1 MPTKEASK
9 PKMSF
14 VDARKKEGYIKKG
27 TGFKPLPKRN
37 SDAHNK
43 IVRHMR

>member
-14 VDARKKEGYIKKG
+14 VDARKKEGFIKKG
-27 TGFKPLPKRN
+27 TGLSRFR
-37 SDAHNK
+37 SETQ
-43 IVRHMR
+43 MRITKSFVI